1 MKIGIL
7 GTGNVGDAIGSKL
20 ASLGHDVLMGSRTAM
35 NEKALAFVAKN
46 ADHTQSGTFED
57 AAAFG
62 EIVFN
67 CTKGEIALDVIA
79 QVGASLKGK
88 ILIDVSNPLDF
99 SQGMPPSLIPSLS
112 NTNSLGEEIQKRHPE
127 VDVVKTL
134 NTMWCGLMVN
144 PGLIGEGNHV
154 NYICGNN
161 NTAKEKVKGILM
173 DFGWKKEN
181 ILDLGDIT
189 NARATEAVLPIW
201 LRVWGVTRN
210 GSFNFRIIQ

>member
-1 MKIGIL
+1 MKFGIL

-20 ASLGHDVLMGSRTAM
+20 ASLGHDVMMGSRTSG

-46 ADHTQSGTFED
+46 ADHTKSGTFEE

-67 CTKGEIALDVIA
+67 CTKGEIALEVIA
-79 QVGASLKGK
+79 QVADAIKGK
-88 ILIDVSNPLDF
+88 ILIDVTNPLDF
-99 SQGMPPSLIPSLS
+99 SNGMPPCLIPELS
-112 NTNSLGEEIQKRHPE
+112 NTNSLGEEIQRRHPE

-144 PGLIGEGNHV
+144 PTLIGDGNHV

-161 NTAKEKVKGILM
+161 QSAKDKVKTILQE
-173 DFGWKKEN
+173 FSWKKEN
-181 ILDLGDIT
+181 LLDLGDIT

-201 LRVWGVTRN
+201 LRVWSVTRN
-210 GSFNFRIIQ
+210 GTFNFRIIS